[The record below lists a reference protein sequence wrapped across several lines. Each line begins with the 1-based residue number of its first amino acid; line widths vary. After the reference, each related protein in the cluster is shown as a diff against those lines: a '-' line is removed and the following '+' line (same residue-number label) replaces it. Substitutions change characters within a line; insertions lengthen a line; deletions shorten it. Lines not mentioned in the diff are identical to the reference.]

1 MLTYQRANAVTEPGR
16 YRDDLGLYLNV
27 AKGGSKSWI
36 LRIVVDGRRRDV
48 GLGGFPRVT
57 VGEAR
62 KAAAAYRGAVAKG
75 VDPAAERQAPDVP
88 TFAEAAD
95 AVFKLNAP
103 TWAPHHA
110 NIWRQTVA
118 THVLPSA
125 LAPSALTASRG
136 PMCWRRCSRFW
147 PPRPFRPA
155 AFGNE
160 SERRWH
166 GAQSYGH
173 IDVNV
178 AGEVLNGALPRNR
191 PPVRHHAALDYRD
204 AARAFAALTAP
215 GAARLAVQFLT
226 LTATRSGETRGAR
239 WDEVDLQ
246 AATWM
251 IPPSRMK
258 ARAEHRVPL
267 SRAALA
273 VLEEARALDDGS
285 GLCFPSTRGGE
296 IDSETLRRTL
306 KLAGVTCSIHGW
318 RSVFRDWAAE
328 CTPASWASMELSLAH
343 AVGSTVERSYA
354 RSDLLGQ
361 RRELMQEWAD
371 FLKA

>member
-95 AVFKLNAP
+95 AIFKLNAP

-118 THVLPSA
+118 THVLPRLGALRVDRITRADVLATLQPLLASA
-125 LAPSALTASRG
+125 PVQARRVRQRIRTTLA
-136 PMCWRRCSRFW
+136 W
-147 PPRPFRPA
+147 
-155 AFGNE
+155 
-160 SERRWH
+160 
-166 GAQSYGH
+166 AQSYGH

-178 AGEVLNGALPRNR
+178 AGEVLNGALPRKR

-246 AATWM
+246 AATWT